1 MEEIGFLEREDRNS
15 QIKTG
20 NKEPPD
26 KERNKRKKKK
36 RSKRIAECKEP
47 LVIPKRKHKQM
58 RRLRP
63 EGTREITKMENK
75 YEQIITK
82 TVEFPLEVVVKTGS
96 AVLPMANIGGNS
108 CYINAAVQIIRC
120 TEEVKMRENLKDG
133 NTKRMSQILEE
144 LITSEKGTRTG
155 LLIGEI
161 LGLGKW
167 DNEPLDAQRD
177 MGEFMISLYKEILDD
192 SNMGSEER
200 IVVND
205 GELKEKD
212 ANRFWSRPVA
222 RNLMDSHN
230 KWMEGGR
237 KNGISTVIIGIKD
250 TVVIQ
255 IQRFDEGTVEHTNE
269 GKQMRRRRKT
279 HEAMDLEDRIV
290 IEGAGR

>member
-1 MEEIGFLEREDRNS
+1 MEGIGFLEREDRNS

-26 KERNKRKKKK
+26 KMRKKRKKKK
-36 RSKRIAECKEP
+36 RSKRIAERKETQM
-47 LVIPKRKHKQM
+47 ISNKKRKQM
-58 RRLRP
+58 RGLRP
-63 EGTREITKMENK
+63 KGTRELTKMENE
-75 YEQIITK
+75 YERIVIK
-82 TVEFPLEVVVKTGS
+82 TVDFPKEVAVKTGS
-96 AVLPMANIGGNS
+96 TVLPMANIGGNS
-108 CYINAAVQIIRC
+108 CYISAAVQIIRC

-200 IVVND
+200 IIVN
-205 GELKEKD
+205 GREVKEKD
-212 ANRFWSRPVA
+212 ENKFWSRPVA
-222 RNLMDSHN
+222 KNLMDRYN
-230 KWMEGGR
+230 KWM
-237 KNGISTVIIGIKD
+237 
-250 TVVIQ
+250 
-255 IQRFDEGTVEHTNE
+255 
-269 GKQMRRRRKT
+269 
-279 HEAMDLEDRIV
+279 
-290 IEGAGR
+290 